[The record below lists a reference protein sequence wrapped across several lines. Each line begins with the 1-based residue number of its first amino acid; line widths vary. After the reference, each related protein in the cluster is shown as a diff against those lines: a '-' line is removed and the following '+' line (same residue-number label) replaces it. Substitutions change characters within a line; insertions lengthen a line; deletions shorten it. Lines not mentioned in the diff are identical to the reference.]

1 MAVKAGLPIK
11 PLKPD
16 KDKLSRGLAIAARME
31 CGNIFFKRNALWLSD
46 FEFELLSFPNGRND
60 DQVDAFSYIVQMVN
74 PTSHSFLVGSK
85 KKEEKN

>member
-1 MAVKAGLPIK
+1 
-11 PLKPD
+11 
-16 KDKLSRGLAIAARME
+16 ME
-31 CGNIFFKRNALWLSD
+31 CGNISLNEIFLVKD
-46 FEFELLSFPNGRND
+46 FEFELLSFPNGKND